1 MAGDNTTPGRTKHKK
16 TARTPRRKEVL
27 RPEKFYAY
35 EWDKLRANLLRGF
48 LLAVCD
54 QDGYKYEPED
64 VVKLNVA
71 EALTEVEAFASEV
84 DVNFPWA
91 VDIEEFLELGDNKAA
106 LGFSVEDEEQLEEI
120 KAFFDKKVEEER
132 KAVSAQ
138 LAKASPNTRA
148 KAMRLRP
155 AAPVPE
161 ELNDSYVTPAQGD
174 KVRTDL
180 QPTAHV
186 ARRLGYSEEDLERI
200 RTEAAEAATRAAEKE
215 ASKLLKALEKKRKAD
230 ADDAAAAHAAE
241 LAAAKERLS
250 QLKALHLAQGKN
262 KSGQECKK
270 KKKKSTRTDDS
281 DDDDSDDSDDESS
294 DTDSDDDDSSSDSDS
309 SRDSSDSNRKSK
321 KTAKAKRAKKSKK
334 SSASRSRTP
343 RLSKIESKI
352 EQRASASVRL
362 EEVYNVV
369 HGEDL
374 EKAETIAGLFMGLHE
389 KFSLDALSDRKS
401 RKKPRRYQSQL
412 NYTRRDCQ
420 KAFNDTVSPIEHNSG
435 AVAQV
440 EKLFVIKM
448 RALLRKQSKI
458 VRLPKL
464 DEAYNKA
471 IEKVVEP
478 FVSSKVSA
486 GQIRSQ
492 PMLTA
497 ALHGS
502 QQFLQQQ
509 SLGHLRRDN
518 KRQQAS
524 PQGLRLTRD
533 GRPVRCFR
541 CEGNHYQSECPLAA
555 QTGEQQQQGGRAAA
569 STSAPVGSAMPPPPG
584 LPPQFT
590 PPK

>member
-106 LGFSVEDEEQLEEI
+106 LGFGAEDEEQLEEV

-132 KAVSAQ
+132 RAVAAQ
-138 LAKASPNTRA
+138 LAKASPNTRS
-148 KAMRLRP
+148 KAIRLRP
-155 AAPVPE
+155 AAHVPE
-161 ELNDSYVTPAQGD
+161 EIADDVSTPAQAG
-174 KVRTDL
+174 KARSASPQV
-180 QPTAHV
+180 ANV
-186 ARRLGYSEEDLERI
+186 ARRLDYSEEELQRI
-200 RTEAAEAATRAAEKE
+200 CTEAAEAATRTAEKE
-215 ASKLLKALEKKRKAD
+215 AAKLLKALEKKRKAD

-241 LAAAKERLS
+241 LAAAKEKLHK
-250 QLKALHLAQGKN
+250 LKATKLAQGKY
-262 KSGQECKK
+262 KSGQESKK
-270 KKKKSTRTDDS
+270 RKKSATKSDDS
-281 DDDDSDDSDDESS
+281 DDDDD
-294 DTDSDDDDSSSDSDS
+294 DDDDSSSDSSSDDDDDS
-309 SRDSSDSNRKSK
+309 STDSDSSNDSSDSD
-321 KTAKAKRAKKSKK
+321 KTKKSKK
-334 SSASRSRTP
+334 GKKSKNKKSSRSRTP
-343 RLSKIESKI
+343 RLSKLESKI

-362 EEVYNVV
+362 EEVYSAV

-374 EKAETIAGLFMGLHE
+374 DKAETVAGLFMGLHE
-389 KFSLDALSDRKS
+389 KLSLDALTDRKS
-401 RKKPRRYQSQL
+401 RKKPRRYQTHLS
-412 NYTRRDCQ
+412 YTRRDCQ
-420 KAFNDTVSPIEHNSG
+420 KAFNDTVSPIEHNTG

-448 RALLRKQSKI
+448 RSLLRKQGKI
-458 VRLPKL
+458 VRLLKL
-464 DEAYNKA
+464 DTAYNKA

-478 FVSSKVSA
+478 FVSSKISA

-492 PMLTA
+492 QLPAPL
-497 ALHGS
+497 LSGS
-502 QQFLQQQ
+502 QFLQQQ
-509 SLGHLRRDN
+509 GLGSFRRDN
-518 KRQQAS
+518 KRPQTS

-541 CEGNHYQSECPLAA
+541 CEGNHYQSDCPLLA
-555 QTGEQQQQGGRAAA
+555 QTGEQQSGRAAA
-569 STSAPVGSAMPPPPG
+569 SSSAPVGAAMPPPPG
-584 LPPQFT
+584 LPPQLKT
-590 PPK
+590 AP